1 MSTVKFDCRT
11 VAIVRE
17 LQTNKRQGANGEF
30 EEKSILFR
38 IAVDRRYKVSRQEN
52 GKTVSQ
58 YATDFW
64 LAKATGP
71 QADFIAN
78 YCSAKRE
85 DGKLISRHLLVD
97 GDFENY
103 QKERQ
108 VTRHVTIPINVNGV
122 TYTYEND
129 ITFTIDKKENT
140 ETIFVVKEIKPL
152 DSNPEAGKAGTKPA
166 NSVTI
171 GGAGNLTPAPAPAGQ
186 TASAPVQGQQPVQTA
201 PATAAAQPAPAPQ
214 QGGVITGQPMNIG
227 GTAQAA
233 VGTIDGTMNPPTVGE
248 GFAPTGENCP
258 F

>member
-152 DSNPEAGKAGTKPA
+152 DSNPEAGKAATKPA
-166 NSVTI
+166 NAVTI

-186 TASAPVQGQQPVQTA
+186 AAPAPVQGQQPVQTA
-201 PATAAAQPAPAPQ
+201 PATSAAQSAPAPQ
-214 QGGVITGQPMNIG
+214 QGGVITGQPMDIG

-233 VGTIDGTMNPPTVGE
+233 AGTIDGAMNPPTVGE

>member
-152 DSNPEAGKAGTKPA
+152 DSNPEAGKAATKPA
-166 NSVTI
+166 NAVTI

-201 PATAAAQPAPAPQ
+201 PATAAAQPAPVPQ

-227 GTAQAA
+227 RTAQAA
-233 VGTIDGTMNPPTVGE
+233 TGTIDGAMNPPTVGE